1 MQGISQLFQWMS
13 LTLAP
18 AFSTTLF
25 AFSIKTS
32 VPIFGRNVVY
42 AGLIALSCTAAVH
55 SLSLSEK
62 DQQKPPNPPAFTP
75 LIEEE

>member
-1 MQGISQLFQWMS
+1 MS
-13 LTLAP
+13 MSLAP
-18 AFSTTLF
+18 AFATTLF

-32 VPIFGRNVVY
+32 LPIFGRNVVY

-62 DQQKPPNPPAFTP
+62 DHQNPPNPPVRTS
-75 LIEEE
+75 LTEEE